1 MSNEQ
6 SVFELAEGTRVQI
19 DGLPYFVK
27 GRAEVVGFV
36 EPNSMACAE
45 WVGESV
51 ATNDQVN
58 RDAASVVPTSE
69 TTNGGSGASDCSFSA
84 IDCDLAALF
93 SAFWPEFIENL
104 GRTFSNEF
112 WNFSNNWAPRDMA
125 GHSEVADAMVRSLP
139 EICHQTD
146 TLRSLRESLVSYDR
160 DLKQDLKR
168 AKG

>member
-58 RDAASVVPTSE
+58 
-69 TTNGGSGASDCSFSA
+69 
-84 IDCDLAALF
+84 LAAGVTYRF
-93 SAFWPEFIENL
+93 QNPNH
-104 GRTFSNEF
+104 R
-112 WNFSNNWAPRDMA
+112 
-125 GHSEVADAMVRSLP
+125 RS
-139 EICHQTD
+139 
-146 TLRSLRESLVSYDR
+146 
-160 DLKQDLKR
+160 
-168 AKG
+168 G